1 MSAMA
6 KLALKMV
13 DLMAIGDMLKSE
25 QCYVINSK
33 LGNKYAV

>member
-1 MSAMA
+1 
-6 KLALKMV
+6 
-13 DLMAIGDMLKSE
+13 MAIGDMLKSE